1 MKLRFSVKYFLFTV
15 LLFVTEVLI
24 ATVFKNLDFLRAYI
38 GDVLVV
44 LLMYTFIL
52 TFFEIRNRNILIV
65 ALLAF
70 SVTVEILQYFKI
82 AEILNLKPGSWQHI
96 VVGTSFSWWDIV
108 CYLAGGALIFVL
120 EKISAQKYH
129 NDLPHR

>member
-24 ATVFKNLDFLRAYI
+24 ATVFKNLHFLRAYI

-44 LLMYTFIL
+44 LLMYTFVL
-52 TFFEIRNRNILIV
+52 TFFEVRNRNILILS
-65 ALLAF
+65 LLAF
-70 SVTVEILQYFKI
+70 SVTVEVLQYFKI

-96 VVGTSFSWWDIV
+96 VVGSSFSWWDIL
-108 CYLAGGALIFVL
+108 CYVAGGVLIFVL
-120 EKISAQKYH
+120 EKITAQKYH
-129 NDLPHR
+129 NGLPHK